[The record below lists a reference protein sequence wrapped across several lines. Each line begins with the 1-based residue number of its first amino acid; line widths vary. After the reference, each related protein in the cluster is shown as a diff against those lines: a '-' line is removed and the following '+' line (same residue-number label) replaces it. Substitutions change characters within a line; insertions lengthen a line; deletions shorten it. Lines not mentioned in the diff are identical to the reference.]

1 MLDMLRQYVSGYVAL
16 TNEEFTFLAD
26 KIVVRNLDRR
36 HQLVR
41 AGEVEQYMNFVVKGL
56 VRMYFYRGKTEVV
69 TNIAKEGQLIGSSA
83 SFLSGAPSSYNV
95 ETLEPSLLL
104 SLTRQ
109 DLERIYQQSTRI
121 ERLGRLMTTQFVLQK
136 EEWELE
142 CMRLDTRE
150 RFLRFVENN
159 PDLMQRVPQKYL
171 ASYLNMKPET
181 FSRLKQLLRK
191 KPTVTKTAHR

>member
-1 MLDMLRQYVSGYVAL
+1 
-16 TNEEFTFLAD
+16 
-26 KIVVRNLDRR
+26 
-36 HQLVR
+36 
-41 AGEVEQYMNFVVKGL
+41 
-56 VRMYFYRGKTEVV
+56 VRMYFYRGNTEVV